1 MSYICSPISSF
12 HLLHSPLAR
21 QSSSSINRRSRDPC
35 CLLPNEYMLMYLGVC
50 LSLHHLS
57 PVLQPLPSPFPPY
70 YASLSHLCGPY
81 VSNLQPFPRL
91 SVWIVAR
98 PARQL
103 SHDVESK
110 HLVSGSD
117 QSSSL
122 ETHQDPRTHT
132 CTPLP
137 PHSRKTVGSERKG
150 K

>member
-1 MSYICSPISSF
+1 MSYICSPIPSF

-50 LSLHHLS
+50 LS
-57 PVLQPLPSPFPPY
+57 PPPLPCALAIAKPLPPY
-70 YASLSHLCGPY
+70 YASLSHLCRPY

-137 PHSRKTVGSERKG
+137 PNSRKTVGSERKG